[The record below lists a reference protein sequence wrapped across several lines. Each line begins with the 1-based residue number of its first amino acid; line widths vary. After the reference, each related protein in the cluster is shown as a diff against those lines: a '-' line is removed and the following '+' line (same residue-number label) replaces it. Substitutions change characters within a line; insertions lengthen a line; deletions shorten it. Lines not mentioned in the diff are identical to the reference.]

1 MSLARPLGYVIGT
14 AQVPMRTRLPD
25 YNYADLLGR
34 IAYQALADAEVDAK
48 DVDGLI
54 LAMSPTTPLGIDEP
68 QYWGITG
75 LPGER
80 HFLGRVHVL
89 AASGIAAFRL
99 GCTYVA
105 SGRKRRVLV
114 VAADLADEVPSLTGA
129 LGQLHD
135 PFTDKQVTRNAI
147 ISAAVQM
154 SAYMAR
160 HKLGEEVMA
169 EVVVKNR
176 ANGVL
181 NEFAQLRQAITVDDV
196 LNSPVMAWPMKRFD
210 SSPRSSGAAAVLIGS
225 EPVNRTRPAV
235 YATGFGSYAG
245 GRSIGSR
252 MVAEDN
258 SYLDGSDLAEAAQ
271 RAYATAGIANPADE
285 IGLAEV
291 YSSFG
296 ILELLSIEALRL
308 NKGANAAELIRD
320 GHFHRDSALPVNASG
335 GATCG
340 SPISSTGLIRVIEA
354 VTQLQGEAGQRQVAV
369 KVPRAAVSAIAGAF
383 QTHEV
388 GVLEAMGDVRYAI
401 PSKRVDASEG
411 RAAVPQK
418 RDETPRTK
426 ARSDPEGIVFADA
439 GWSVPQFY
447 RPDPMIERMFEAL
460 KSKRLVGAR
469 VAGGSRVIFPPQS
482 VCEVSFRD
490 TDGLVDVGPGGT
502 IRTFT
507 IVHTKWGGLA
517 TPYIIVY
524 VQLDGASTATGG
536 YLRNASTDS
545 AGSLSLI
552 GARCRAVFKDEPAG
566 EWSDFWFELEE

>member
-1 MSLARPLGYVIGT
+1 MSAARTLAYVLGTG
-14 AQVPMRTRLPD
+14 QVPMRTRLPE
-25 YNYADLLGR
+25 YNYADLLGCV
-34 IAYQALADAEVDAK
+34 AYQALADAEVDAR

-75 LPGER
+75 LPGAR

-89 AASGIAAFRL
+89 AASGLVAFRL
-99 GCTYVA
+99 ACTYIA

-114 VAADLADEVPSLTGA
+114 VSADLADEFPSLTGA

-135 PFTDKQVTRNAI
+135 PFTDRQVTRNAI

-154 SAYMAR
+154 SAYMAQ

-181 NEFAQLRQAITVDDV
+181 NEFAQLRQAITVEDV
-196 LNSPVMAWPMKRFD
+196 LNSPVMAWPMKRLD
-210 SSPRSSGAAAVLIGS
+210 SSPRSSGAAAVLVGS
-225 EPVNRTRPAV
+225 EQMNRSRPAV

-252 MVAEDN
+252 MVADDN
-258 SYLDGSDLAEAAQ
+258 SYLDGSDLGEAAR
-271 RAYATAGIANPADE
+271 RAYATAGIAAPAEE

-308 NKGANAAELIRD
+308 NKGSNAAELIRD

-354 VTQLQGEAGQRQVAV
+354 VAQLRGEAGQRQVSLR
-369 KVPRAAVSAIAGAF
+369 VPRAVVSAIAGAF

-388 GVLEAMGDVRYAI
+388 GVLEAMEV
-401 PSKRVDASEG
+401 PSATPSS
-411 RAAVPQK
+411 RAAVSEGGSAMPPK
-418 RDETPRTK
+418 KEHLPRSK
-426 ARSDPEGIVFADA
+426 VRSDPEGIVFADA
-439 GWSVPQFY
+439 GWMVPQFY

-460 KSKRLVGAR
+460 KSKRLVGSR

-482 VCEVSFRD
+482 VCEISFRE
-490 TDGLVDVGPGGT
+490 TDELVDVGPGGT
-502 IRTFT
+502 IRSFT
-507 IVHTKWGGLA
+507 IVHTKSSGLT
-517 TPYIIVY
+517 TPYIIVF

-536 YLRNASTDS
+536 YLRNVSTEA
-545 AGSLSLI
+545 AGSLALI
-552 GARCRAVFKDEPAG
+552 GARCRAVFKDEPVG
-566 EWSDFWFELEE
+566 DWPDFWFELET